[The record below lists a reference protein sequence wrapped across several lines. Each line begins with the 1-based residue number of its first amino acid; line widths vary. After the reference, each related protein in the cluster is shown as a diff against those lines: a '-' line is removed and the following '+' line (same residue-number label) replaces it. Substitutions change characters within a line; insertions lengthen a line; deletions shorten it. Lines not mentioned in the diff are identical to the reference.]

1 MFQSKIP
8 HILVLLLIS
17 IEIGCGESE
26 STTDRADPPTPDN
39 SSTVDAERTDARGG
53 TETVD
58 STTKGDGDTGELREV
73 VAEGIGLTP
82 EDALKNAFSRAVE
95 SAIGV
100 LVDSTTVVK
109 NDKLIRD
116 EVLTLS
122 NGYIQSYDELS
133 RDKQRGLTS
142 VRIKAQVK
150 VEPLVSRLRE
160 LSITGKRKVD
170 GASLAAEYTTKKR
183 RSTDAKSMLQEVTR
197 RFPVSVL
204 SIKAGKP
211 RVGEDGSGDVMLT
224 VPVTVTV
231 DPDKYR
237 DFDTGFRRVLKT
249 LARREQKQ
257 YQLEPIHLQSFG
269 AGRVEVENIGRL
281 ASHSGFAV
289 SDGVPLYT
297 HWISIHKKHHGFGI
311 GGGSDRIEPLET
323 IGVLLFDRADK
334 RLRRTSWT
342 MFDIDKEFLD
352 LFASA
357 PRQVLDI
364 TVKLLD
370 AKTRILSEAR
380 GSGLFSQTL
389 FSNGDRR
396 EKTIGVLGGIGQTLS
411 NRAEV
416 TTNVNLCIPGAF
428 ESYYG
433 SRPPHN
439 PGLRIFPV
447 GPYFY
452 YHLYWNGAGA
462 FSPEVRFSVPFTLT
476 QDELSRLDTIECE
489 LELQPGNTMLKTES
503 PQSPIGR
510 RGR

>member
-1 MFQSKIP
+1 MIQSKIP
-8 HILVLLLIS
+8 HILVLLLFS
-17 IEIGCGESE
+17 IKIRCGEAQ
-26 STTDRADPPTPDN
+26 STIDLANPTTPYN

-58 STTKGDGDTGELREV
+58 STTKGDWDTGELREV

-150 VEPLVSRLRE
+150 VEPLASRLRE

-170 GASLAAEYTTKKR
+170 GASLAAEFTTKKR

-257 YQLEPIHLQSFG
+257 YLLEPIYLQSFG
-269 AGRVEVENIGRL
+269 AGEVEVENIGWL
-281 ASHSGFAV
+281 SNHSGFAV

-297 HWISIHKKHHGFGI
+297 HWISIHENHHGFGI

-323 IGVLLFDRADK
+323 IGVLLFDRADE
-334 RLRRTSWT
+334 RLRNTSWT

-352 LFASA
+352 LFTSA
-357 PRQVLDI
+357 PWQVLDI

-370 AKTRILSEAR
+370 ADTRVVSEVR
-380 GSGLFSQTL
+380 GSGRFAQTYNIP
-389 FSNGDRR
+389 NGDRR

-411 NRAEV
+411 KRAVV

-428 ESYYG
+428 ELDHRYQTHG
-433 SRPPHN
+433 V
-439 PGLRIFPV
+439 RIFPV

-452 YHLYWNGAGA
+452 YNLYWNGAGA

-476 QDELSRLDTIECE
+476 QAELSRLDTIECE